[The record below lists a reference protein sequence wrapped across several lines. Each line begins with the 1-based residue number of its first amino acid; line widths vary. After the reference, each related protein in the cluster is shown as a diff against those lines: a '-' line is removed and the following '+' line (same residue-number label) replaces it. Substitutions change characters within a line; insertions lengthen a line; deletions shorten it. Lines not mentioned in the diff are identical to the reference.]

1 MDVLQGLKCC
11 PSLWAGAIEKYL
23 PFSIFAF
30 QNRFLKTMTLA
41 ISQLISD
48 TLSISKRQVIATLEL
63 LQGGATI
70 PFIARY
76 RKEITGSLDEIQ
88 VAAIQTES
96 KRLEA
101 LLKRRETI
109 LQTIREQE
117 RLTPELE
124 SKINNC
130 WDATELEDL
139 YLPYRPKRK
148 TRASIARDRGLE
160 PLAKI
165 ILEQR
170 ERDID
175 SRSKQFIT
183 DEVPDAATALAG
195 ARDIIAEWINED
207 VNARNA
213 VRRLYERGATVSA
226 KVFESKREE
235 GAKYRDYFEYSEPLK
250 NIPSHRLLAIDRAEQ
265 EGILRV
271 NMDIEEELALEK
283 LERQFVKT
291 NNAAA
296 EQVTLA
302 IKDAYKRLMSPSL
315 ETEFRNKAKEKAD
328 AEAIQVFTE
337 NLRQLLLAAPLGPK
351 RTLAID
357 PGFRTGCKMVCL
369 DEQGNLLYHSVI
381 YPHPPQSRVME
392 AGELVQDLISNYK
405 IQAVAIGNG
414 TASRETDQFVRKVVS
429 SLKEKES
436 GAVEIFV
443 VSEAGAS
450 IYSASEVARAEFPDL
465 DLTVRGAISIGRRLM
480 DPLAELVKIDAK
492 SIGVGQYQHDVDQ
505 TKLKESLDQVVISA
519 VNQVGVNLNTA
530 SQHLLQYVSGIGP
543 SLAKN
548 IVLFRAEN
556 GVFHSRKD
564 VTKVKGLGAKAFEQ
578 SAGFLRIPNA
588 KNPLDNSAVHP
599 ESYAIVTKMAKDVSE
614 SVENIIK
621 NAATRQ
627 QIDIKKYVTETVGLP
642 TLQDILKELA
652 KPGLDPRGEAETFAF
667 EETVRDIKD
676 LKPGM
681 QLPGIVTNL
690 AKFGAFV
697 DIGIKE
703 NGLVHISQITN
714 RFIKDPAEVLKL
726 GQKVTVRVLEVD
738 VARKRVQLTMK
749 E

>member
-1 MDVLQGLKCC
+1 MT
-11 PSLWAGAIEKYL
+11 E
-23 PFSIFAF
+23 SI
-30 QNRFLKTMTLA
+30 
-41 ISQLISD
+41 IQLISH

-63 LQGGATI
+63 LEGGATI

-76 RKEITGSLDEIQ
+76 RKEMTGSLDEVQ
-88 VAAIQTES
+88 VVAIQAES
-96 KRLEA
+96 KRLET

-109 LQTIREQE
+109 LQTIREQGK
-117 RLTPELE
+117 LTSELE
-124 SKINNC
+124 AKINNC
-130 WDATELEDL
+130 WDTTELEDL

-165 ILEQR
+165 ILEQQ
-170 ERDID
+170 ERDIEG
-175 SRSKQFIT
+175 RAEQFIT
-183 DEVPDAATALAG
+183 DEVPDAAAALAG
-195 ARDIIAEWINED
+195 ARDIIAEWVNED
-207 VNARNA
+207 ANARTA

-250 NIPSHRLLAIDRAEQ
+250 HIPSHRLLAIDRAEQ

-271 NMDIEEELALEK
+271 NIDIEKEQVLER
-283 LERQFVKT
+283 LERQFVKA

-296 EQVTLA
+296 EQVILA

-357 PGFRTGCKMVCL
+357 PGFRTGCKVVCL
-369 DEQGNLLYHSVI
+369 DEQGNLLHHTVI

-392 AGELVQDLISNYK
+392 AGELVQDLISNYN
-405 IQAVAIGNG
+405 IQAIAIGNG
-414 TASRETDQFVRKVVS
+414 TASRETDQFIRKVGD
-429 SLKEKES
+429 KN
-436 GAVEIFV
+436 ANIEIFV

-450 IYSASEVARAEFPDL
+450 IYSASEVAREEFPEL

-556 GVFHSRKD
+556 GVFKSRKD
-564 VTKVKGLGAKAFEQ
+564 VSKVKGLGAKAFEQ

-599 ESYAIVTKMAKDVSE
+599 ESYAVVNKMAKDVNE
-614 SVENIIK
+614 SVENVIK
-621 NAATRQ
+621 NAAIRQ

-652 KPGLDPRGEAETFAF
+652 KPGLDPRGEAEVFAF
-667 EETVRDIKD
+667 EETVRDIND

-714 RFIKDPAEVLKL
+714 RFIKDPAEILKL
-726 GQKVTVRVLEVD
+726 GQKVMVRIVEVD